1 MPPPP
6 RPTKYHGSFYAIL
19 TQETAKLWSS
29 NSPEYA
35 SLLVSDWKFP
45 ASWLRLWKL
54 CESNHFLSYLP
65 AKRPNKNL
73 VTARFV
79 RSQDCA
85 LQPATFFL
93 EKKYGVFFRI
103 SSKTWQTWWAPIHL
117 YYVRDNHIASIYRC
131 NMFDF
136 SKSRI
141 RTLLYNEFMAKLLFC
156 SWRKDRL
163 VCARTSR
170 LCDTLCVTLLRS

>member
-1 MPPPP
+1 MVFKRSREPYVCIIVSIWL
-6 RPTKYHGSFYAIL
+6 KISCFM
-19 TQETAKLWSS
+19 AKT
-29 NSPEYA
+29 
-35 SLLVSDWKFP
+35 VK
-45 ASWLRLWKL
+45 KL
-54 CESNHFLSYLP
+54 CESNHYLP

-79 RSQDCA
+79 RSQDCT

-93 EKKYGVFFRI
+93 EKKYGVFFRL

-117 YYVRDNHIASIYRC
+117 YYVRDNHIASIYHC

-141 RTLLYNEFMAKLLFC
+141 RTLLYNELMAKLLFC

-170 LCDTLCVTLLRS
+170 LCDTLCVALLRS